1 MKIYKLKHIVNSKVY
16 GALKKNTNKTIIN
29 HFKNK
34 NFNVFNRNEI
44 YKYLSGIIDDILR
57 KTKMNDD
64 ISLS

>member
-34 NFNVFNRNEI
+34 NFNVFNRDEI
-44 YKYLSGIIDDILR
+44 YKYL
-57 KTKMNDD
+57 
-64 ISLS
+64 